1 MKYKKA
7 MENNVN
13 KASRIKRAQTR
24 LFIADDSDLV
34 RNRLKE
40 IINEIKNIDLVG
52 EARNA
57 NEAIK
62 LLKTLK
68 ADIIVIDIRMPGGN
82 GMAVLK
88 DLKAHPN
95 PPIVIVYTSFAYP
108 QYQKAYIDAG
118 ADYFF
123 DKAQNTDALLNVIAE
138 LAQGSLA

>member
-1 MKYKKA
+1 
-7 MENNVN
+7 METKVN
-13 KASRIKRAQTR
+13 RTSRKRSQTR

-52 EARNA
+52 EARDA
-57 NEAIK
+57 NEAID

-88 DLKAHPN
+88 DLKTHPN

-123 DKAQNTDALLNVIAE
+123 DKAQNTGALLNVIAE
-138 LAQGSLA
+138 LAQDSLA